1 MELLVQISSKSHAH
15 AEDDRDPEPEPTP
28 TADRIRTRGKEIR
41 QSEGQRRGG
50 DAGMSTNNTHKRE
63 LSGSASIGEEL
74 YEELRSAIISGQI
87 PPNSRVVE
95 TDISERYNVSRT
107 PVRQA
112 LQRLKQAG
120 LLRESAR
127 ALVVSEFSAEELK
140 EFCAV
145 RDQLESL
152 AAQLA
157 ASGRTEVDLILMEE
171 IQTLFEKAIGG
182 DAAEVLRLNHEFHN
196 TVWEASRNRFLQEQ
210 LTHVRGLIE
219 RMDTTTLDTVERQRQ
234 ALEEHQAIYD
244 ALVNRDEE
252 GARLAA
258 LHHFNRATAKRLLAR
273 RSSAASA

>member
-1 MELLVQISSKSHAH
+1 
-15 AEDDRDPEPEPTP
+15 
-28 TADRIRTRGKEIR
+28 
-41 QSEGQRRGG
+41 
-50 DAGMSTNNTHKRE
+50 MSNNDNHKHE
-63 LSGSASIGEEL
+63 LSGSVSIGDEL
-74 YEELRSAIISGQI
+74 YEELRTAIIGGQI
-87 PPNSRVVE
+87 PPNSRIVE

-145 RDQLESL
+145 RDQLEAL

-182 DAAEVLRLNHEFHN
+182 DPSEVLRLNHEFHN
-196 TVWEASRNRFLQEQ
+196 AVWEASRNRFLQEQ

-219 RMDTTTLDTVERQRQ
+219 RMDTTTLDTVERQQQ
-234 ALEEHQAIYD
+234 ALEEHRAIYD
-244 ALVNRDEE
+244 ALVERDEE
-252 GARLAA
+252 RARLAA

-273 RSSAASA
+273 RSNATGA